1 MGSNAK
7 DMNLI
12 PLLGN
17 WLPYSPTVSKM
28 FRKPGKSGVGTAVLF
43 SYLLNRY
50 DWEQQAGRLAP
61 GGWMMLSTG
70 YLEEQT
76 DLSRRDIEN
85 ARDNLAEALLF
96 ETCNIGSPPKTH
108 WRPMPDM
115 ANQFATSYKL
125 MCQKLQIN
133 LPDVATS
140 NISSNKNSNIEREI
154 REARRN
160 ALPFDVPDVDAPP
173 VPAPPPADAD
183 PMPAKLAAREAI
195 AAWLEK
201 FPANREDWER
211 RFGKQDWPAL
221 IATMVDNYSEATPH
235 ALRQDPAGVFRRH
248 VGAWLEV
255 RKNRRPTTA
264 KKIAATKGN
273 PLTYDY
279 TPPAGGN
286 KLF

>member
-1 MGSNAK
+1 
-7 DMNLI
+7 
-12 PLLGN
+12 
-17 WLPYSPTVSKM
+17 M
-28 FRKPGKSGVGTAVLF
+28 FEKPGKSGVGTAILF

-50 DWEQQAGRLAP
+50 EWEKTAGRLAP
-61 GGWMMLSTG
+61 GGWVVLSTG
-70 YLEEQT
+70 YLEQQT
-76 DLSRRDIEN
+76 ALSRRDIEN
-85 ARDNLAEALLF
+85 ARANLAEAMLF
-96 ETCNIGSPPKTH
+96 ETCNRRVFDSISGMASAPKTH

-125 MCQKLQIN
+125 TCQKLQIN

-140 NISSNKNSNIEREI
+140 NNTSNNTSNIEREI
-154 REARRN
+154 AQARKN
-160 ALPFDVPDVDAPP
+160 ALPFSVESPDVDAPP

-183 PMPAKLAAREAI
+183 PMPAKLAARDAI

-235 ALRQDPAGVFRRH
+235 ALRNDPSGVFRRH

-255 RKNRRPTTA
+255 RKNRRPTTNRA
-264 KKIAATKGN
+264 QDKKQAIKQKTQTYEYGN
-273 PLTYDY
+273 DDL
-279 TPPAGGN
+279 
-286 KLF
+286 